1 MKVVMGAGGNERMP
15 GEKEFF
21 IELKNLFPN
30 VTFEFADTVELQ
42 KNAIQNADVFY
53 GWPVSEVFNAANR
66 LRWVHIPA
74 TGIEYI
80 SEIPELLASDV
91 TLTNARVHHAPP
103 MADHVIGMML
113 ILAHRWKQL
122 IEDQKNH
129 KWEDLKYYGNQEGL
143 QGRTVGIV
151 SFGDIGMHVA
161 QRAHSFGMN
170 VYAVDKHEKLPSPYV
185 QEVWSMDRLDDLLGI
200 SDWLIVAAPLTSET
214 TGLIDQDKLAILKD
228 GAGVIVISRG
238 GIVDE
243 KALIDN
249 LKSGHVRCAG
259 FDAMEKEPLDV
270 DSPLWDMDNVVL
282 TPHISSAIPEM
293 FEGRRQ
299 IFRENLKRFLA
310 DEQLLFVCDKKSGY

>member
-21 IELKNLFPN
+21 LELKNLFPK
-30 VTFEFADTVELQ
+30 VTFEFADTIDLQ
-42 KNAIQNADVFY
+42 KNAIQDADVFY

-74 TGIEYI
+74 TGIERI
-80 SEIPELLASDV
+80 SEVPELVAGDV

-161 QRAHSFGMN
+161 QRVHSFGMN
-170 VYAVDKHEKLPSPYV
+170 VYAIDKHEKLPSPYV
-185 QEVWSMDRLDDLLGI
+185 HEIWGMDRLDDLLVI
-200 SDWLIVAAPLTSET
+200 SDWLIISSPLTPET
-214 TGLIDQDKLAILKD
+214 TGLIDKDKLAMLKD
-228 GAGVIVISRG
+228 GARVIVISRG

-243 KALIDN
+243 EALIDN
-249 LKSGHVRCAG
+249 LKSGHVGGAG
-259 FDAMEKEPLDV
+259 FDAIQQEPLDV

-293 FEGRRQ
+293 FEGRRE

-310 DEQLLFVCDKKSGY
+310 SEQLLFVCDKQSGY